1 MTRLRRV
8 CGRARWASKVLTGR
22 SAIRSV
28 EPPAQRVAAGQ
39 RDLTVGGHPVANSQL
54 ADEPERVAND

>member
-8 CGRARWASKVLTGR
+8 CGRARWASTVLRGR

-39 RDLTVGGHPVANSQL
+39 RDLTVGGHPVANAQL
-54 ADEPERVAND
+54 ADEPERPR